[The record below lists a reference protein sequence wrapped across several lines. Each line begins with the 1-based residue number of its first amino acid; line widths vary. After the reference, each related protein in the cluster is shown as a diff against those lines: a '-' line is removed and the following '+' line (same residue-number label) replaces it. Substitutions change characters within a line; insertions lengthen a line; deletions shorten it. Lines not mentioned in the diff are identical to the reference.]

1 MNLERSGLFS
11 QVRFNSPP
19 FLLPFLSLTHNR
31 IFTIQ
36 IPSKYSSSLTKNWM
50 NPTPT
55 SLSSYFTQRELSLS
69 PTSSSRNK
77 RLLGDMMIPNSSGV
91 EVSQFTSKVYSG
103 QYSNDGTF
111 FYTASNGKKQRVSKP
126 PISSNTSTTDYI
138 AYEDAIM
145 SPTSSHS
152 LESDGDDS
160 DYAETGS
167 HSKPSTS
174 LPKRSKRSRP
184 ISTQPSR
191 RNSNS
196 SSQSTTTST
205 LPPRASSS
213 KPRPDSPP
221 PPRNP
226 LYLLDSKSSINSI
239 RKTFK
244 SYPIR
249 TTS

>member
-1 MNLERSGLFS
+1 MIKEPQEAGMNLERSGLFS

-111 FYTASNGKKQRVSKP
+111 FYTACQDFWLVSP
-126 PISSNTSTTDYI
+126 SSSLFK
-138 AYEDAIM
+138 
-145 SPTSSHS
+145 PTSSC
-152 LESDGDDS
+152 E
-160 DYAETGS
+160 
-167 HSKPSTS
+167 
-174 LPKRSKRSRP
+174 R
-184 ISTQPSR
+184 
-191 RNSNS
+191 
-196 SSQSTTTST
+196 
-205 LPPRASSS
+205 
-213 KPRPDSPP
+213 
-221 PPRNP
+221 
-226 LYLLDSKSSINSI
+226 
-239 RKTFK
+239 
-244 SYPIR
+244 
-249 TTS
+249 